1 VLDVAVRPLSHVGRR
16 PARHDQRTF
25 APVGLDAI
33 PPTKPA
39 IRDRDLTHI
48 DEVWSSDITY
58 MPIWSSEYVLT
69 SRNDLALQWR
79 FGASRGSGR
88 Q

>member
-1 VLDVAVRPLSHVGRR
+1 VDHLAS
-16 PARHDQRTF
+16 RHEQRNL

-58 MPIWSSEYVLT
+58 MPIWFSQYVLT
-69 SRNDLALQWR
+69 WRNDLARQWSS
-79 FGASRGSGR
+79 GASRGSGR